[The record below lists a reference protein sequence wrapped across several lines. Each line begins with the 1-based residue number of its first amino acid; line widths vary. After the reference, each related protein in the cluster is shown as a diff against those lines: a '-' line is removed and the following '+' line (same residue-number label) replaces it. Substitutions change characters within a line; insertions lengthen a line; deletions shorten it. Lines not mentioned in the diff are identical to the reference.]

1 MEALGRLFISQRT
14 YDSMQLLCSSGAF
27 GRYPVLID
35 HLDISRYAPPLPIDG
50 VEIMY
55 YPEWTPRVEE
65 IAADLLATGLRFPA
79 LHVEKNAAPAL
90 LSADAEERANGRAW
104 LAGSC
109 RLGQLVG
116 ARVAVF
122 HLWGTPGSDEHIE
135 RNLAILGECID
146 IAEEHAMELAVET
159 IPCVKSTPLEVIQR
173 VIERDSRSKV
183 ALDTEFLA
191 IHGQIEQALDT
202 PWLWS
207 DSLVR
212 HIHLKDYDGQQYSA
226 DGYRRY
232 LHPGEGKLDFVSL
245 FACLKQHQ
253 FTGNL
258 SLEASVVSP
267 DYIRD
272 SAKLQSSL
280 AHQRSMLA

>member
-1 MEALGRLFISQRT
+1 
-14 YDSMQLLCSSGAF
+14 MQLLCSSGAF

-35 HLDISRYAPPLPIDG
+35 HLDIARYALPLPIDG
-50 VEIMY
+50 IEIMY
-55 YPEWTPRVEE
+55 YPEWTPRIEE
-65 IAADLLATGLRFPA
+65 IAADLLATSLCFPA

-90 LSADAEERANGRAW
+90 LSSDPDERAKGRSW

-122 HLWGTPGSDEHIE
+122 HLWGAPDSDEHIE
-135 RNLAILGECID
+135 NNLAILNECID
-146 IAEEHAMELAVET
+146 IAEEYQMELAVET
-159 IPCVKSTPLEVIQR
+159 IPCIKSTPLEVMQR

-191 IHGQIEQALDT
+191 IHGQIEQALDAS
-202 PWLWS
+202 WLWS
-207 DSLVR
+207 SNLVR
-212 HIHLKDYDGQQYSA
+212 HIHLKDYDGQQYTA

-232 LHPGEGKLDFVSL
+232 LHPGEGNLDFGHI
-245 FACLKQHQ
+245 FARLKQHQ
-253 FTGNL
+253 FDGNL

-267 DYIRD
+267 DYSRD
-272 SAKLQSSL
+272 SMKLQSSL
-280 AHQRSMLA
+280 EHLRVLLA

>member
-1 MEALGRLFISQRT
+1 
-14 YDSMQLLCSSGAF
+14 MQLLCSSGAF

-35 HLDISRYAPPLPIDG
+35 HLDIALYAPPLPIDG
-50 VEIMY
+50 IEIMY
-55 YPEWTPRVEE
+55 YPEWTPRIEE
-65 IAADLLATGLRFPA
+65 IASDLLATGLRFPA
-79 LHVEKNAAPAL
+79 IHVEKSAASLMIDSDEAKQAL
-90 LSADAEERANGRAW
+90 GRSWLDA
-104 LAGSC
+104 SC

-122 HLWGTPGSDEHIE
+122 HLWSMPDSDEHIE

-146 IAEEHAMELAVET
+146 IAEKYEMELAVET
-159 IPCVKSTPLEVIQR
+159 IPCVKSTPLEIIQR
-173 VIERDSRSKV
+173 VIEQDERCRV

-191 IHGQIEQALDT
+191 IHGQIEPALDA

-207 DSLVR
+207 SDLVR
-212 HIHLKDYDGQQYSA
+212 HIHLKDYDGQQYTT

-232 LHPGEGKLDFVSL
+232 LHPGEGKLDFAHL
-245 FACLKQHQ
+245 FARLQQ
-253 FTGNL
+253 QGFQGNL

-267 DYIRD
+267 DKVRD

-280 AHQRSMLA
+280 TSIRAMLQNIHYLP